1 MICTLC
7 KKTQQYEGLC
17 PTCTTDTLEHLS
29 RLPRLWAELED
40 WLIPGIRGGAQ
51 YGGRVRMAE
60 APLPLDEE
68 ALTLRAAG
76 GIVGVLEDWHDA
88 VHESRGLAVPARAG
102 SLAHRVRAASAGLA
116 GHIHFIV
123 QWEQGAQLAREVRQL
138 VGRVR
143 RVTEPGHELDEP
155 KPPTF
160 LGYCVAVDP
169 SGVVC
174 GSRIYADIRKAVQCD
189 WCLCVYPPDRWLAL
203 RHLQPGNQAAA
214 DDLQAAA
221 A

>member
-7 KKTQQYEGLC
+7 KKTQPYDGLC
-17 PTCTTDTLEHLS
+17 PTCTLDTLDHITAM
-29 RLPRLWAELED
+29 PHLWAELED
-40 WLIPGIRGGAQ
+40 WLVPGVRGGAQ

-76 GIVGVLEDWHDA
+76 GIAGVLEDWHDA
-88 VHESRGLAVPARAG
+88 IREARHQPIPPRAG
-102 SLAHRVRAASAGLA
+102 SLAHRVGAASAGVA
-116 GHIHFIV
+116 GHIHFIA
-123 QWEQGAQLAREVRQL
+123 QWEQGAQLAREIRQL
-138 VGRVR
+138 VARIR

-155 KPPTF
+155 KPPLL

-174 GSRIYADIRKAVQCD
+174 GSRIYADIRRAVQCG
-189 WCLCVYPPDRWLAL
+189 WCLALYPPDRWLEL
-203 RHLQPGNQAAA
+203 RRLQPGNQAAA
-214 DDLQAAA
+214 DGLQPAAA
-221 A
+221 